1 VPPFEQKQQ
10 QCRFVAAFLDEPIAN
25 KAMDAVLTN
34 LMHQERLRPGSQVY
48 WMVRLMVAVWMM
60 EPPVAVMLTA

>member
-1 VPPFEQKQQ
+1 
-10 QCRFVAAFLDEPIAN
+10 
-25 KAMDAVLTN
+25 MDAVPTN
-34 LMHQERLRPGSQVY
+34 LMHQELLRPGSQVY